1 MNELLYQKETRIV
14 TITLNRPDRLNALN
28 PALQI
33 QILEAINSANADK
46 EVRVVILTGAGSAFC
61 AGADLKANLARAATE
76 PINPVHNQTNPIRD
90 KIVLAIRQS
99 EKTYIAA
106 VNGAAAGGGMGLA
119 LACDIRI
126 ASSTAKFSQ
135 PFVKIG
141 MHPDWGGTYF
151 LPRLIGIEKAYEMI
165 ITGRIVEAKE
175 AHVIGIVSQLV
186 KPDELMSTVHKLAK
200 RLSFGPPI
208 AMSLLKRC
216 LYRNLDVNLK
226 EALLSETYAQN
237 ICLETKDVK
246 EGVTAFVEKRRPIFK
261 GE

>member
-1 MNELLYQKETRIV
+1 MKVLLYQKESRIV

-28 PALQI
+28 RELQRE
-33 QILEAINSANADK
+33 LLAAIHKVNEDK
-46 EVRVVILTGAGSAFC
+46 EVRVVILTGAGAAFC
-61 AGADLKANLARAATE
+61 AGADLKANLERAATE
-76 PINPVHNQTNPIRD
+76 PINPLHNQTNPIRD
-90 KIVLAIRQS
+90 KIVLAIRES

-106 VNGAAAGGGMGLA
+106 INGAAAGGGMGLA

-126 ASSTAKFSQ
+126 AATTAKFSQ

-165 ITGRIVEAKE
+165 ITGRIVEAEE
-175 AHVIGIVSQLV
+175 AYAIGIVSQLV
-186 KPDELMSTVHKLAK
+186 APEELMPTVHKLAK

-208 AMSLLKRC
+208 AMSLLKRS
-216 LYRNLDVNLK
+216 LYRSLDVNLK

-237 ICLETKDVK
+237 ICLETKDVQ